1 MIKPIEQ
8 LWLLT
13 FKDEEQILFECMN
26 IDKQYKFNEMTITA
40 ETLEEAVKELKSE
53 EPQLASVIIYN
64 KVTVFTFDEY
74 TV

>member
-8 LWLLT
+8 FWLLT
-13 FKDEEQILFECMN
+13 YEDEEQILVECTN
-26 IDKQYKFNEMTITA
+26 IDKRYEFREMTITA
-40 ETLEEAVKELKSE
+40 ETLEEAVKELKNE
-53 EPQLASVIIYN
+53 EPRLASVIIYN